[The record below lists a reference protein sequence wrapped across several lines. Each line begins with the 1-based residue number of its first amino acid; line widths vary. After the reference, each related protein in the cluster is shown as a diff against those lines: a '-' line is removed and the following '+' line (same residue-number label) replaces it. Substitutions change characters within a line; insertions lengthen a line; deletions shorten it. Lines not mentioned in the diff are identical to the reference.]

1 MTDLSPREKALVKAA
16 RELFTVPEEKAFMA
30 SDAGERIEALNE
42 ALRAYDPPKP
52 DADVL
57 AVRAILHAEQRA
69 MTPPDSGWGDMSY
82 EKGSYDHL
90 PSFKAAL
97 AAYRSIRTLTSK
109 DAE

>member
-1 MTDLSPREKALVKAA
+1 MTDISPREKALVEAVSAHMKYVGRNIYPEDA
-16 RELFTVPEEKAFMA
+16 RNIMRDL
-30 SDAGERIEALNE
+30 RE

-82 EKGSYDHL
+82 ENGSYDHL

-109 DAE
+109 EAE

>member
-1 MTDLSPREKALVKAA
+1 MTEAEKLQALRDASERYLEFPSNIDAAA
-16 RELFTVPEEKAFMA
+16 RLRV
-30 SDAGERIEALNE
+30 

-69 MTPPDSGWGDMSY
+69 MPPHDSGWGDMSY

-109 DAE
+109 EAE

>member
-1 MTDLSPREKALVKAA
+1 MTDISPREKALVEAA
-16 RELFTVPEEKAFMA
+16 RLAMNRFRHLAL
-30 SDAGERIEALNE
+30 DAAADDLEP

-82 EKGSYDHL
+82 ENGSYDHL

-97 AAYRSIRTLTSK
+97 AAYRSIRTITSK
-109 DAE
+109 EAE

>member
-1 MTDLSPREKALVKAA
+1 MTDLSPREKAAFNALKLMHRQFCQNPTNEHQAQALFEA
-16 RELFTVPEEKAFMA
+16 R
-30 SDAGERIEALNE
+30 E

-57 AVRAILHAEQRA
+57 AVRTILHAEQRA

-82 EKGSYDHL
+82 ENGSYDHL

-97 AAYRSIRTLTSK
+97 AAYRSIRTITSK
-109 DAE
+109 EAE

>member
-1 MTDLSPREKALVKAA
+1 MTDLTPREKALV
-16 RELFTVPEEKAFMA
+16 
-30 SDAGERIEALNE
+30 EATKGVMKFWLEYFGDDRNVVYE
-42 ALRAYDPPKP
+42 NLLQALRAYDPPKP

-82 EKGSYDHL
+82 ENGSYDHL

-109 DAE
+109 EAE

>member
-1 MTDLSPREKALVKAA
+1 MTDLSPREKALVEVALEA
-16 RELFTVPEEKAFMA
+16 
-30 SDAGERIEALNE
+30 EALLRSGGFSLAYDMAE

-57 AVRAILHAEQRA
+57 AVRAILHAEHLA
-69 MTPPDSGWGDMSY
+69 MTPPDSGWGGMSY

-109 DAE
+109 EAE

>member
-1 MTDLSPREKALVKAA
+1 MTDLSPREKALVEAVKAA
-16 RELFTVPEEKAFMA
+16 YDHYGSSWLTDRVAT
-30 SDAGERIEALNE
+30 

-52 DADVL
+52 DADLL

-69 MTPPDSGWGDMSY
+69 MPPHDSGWGDMSY
-82 EKGSYDHL
+82 ENGSYDHL

-109 DAE
+109 EAE